1 MHMHPSTSTA
11 RREPPALAAVDLGSN
26 SFHMLVVRPGDGE
39 LQVLDRL
46 REMVQLGAG
55 LDARSELSEQA
66 QARALA
72 CLERFGQR
80 LRALPASRV
89 RVVGTNTLRKARNAR
104 AFIADAERALG
115 HPIEVISGIE
125 EARLIY
131 LGVSHSVADSDG
143 RRLVVDIGGG
153 STELII
159 GEGFEP
165 VRMESLYMGCVSM
178 SREFFGDG
186 VIDRTRLRRART
198 AAHLELE
205 SLAQAFRATGWQ
217 QAVGAS
223 GTARAIAR
231 VLQGQG
237 WCEEGICASGLKS
250 LRRALLEAGHVQ
262 RLSLKGLSQE
272 RAPVFPGGVAILSSV
287 FEALG
292 IDHMLPAEGAL
303 REGVIYDLLGRIA
316 HEDVRERSVAAV
328 CQRYQVDAAHAARV
342 EATARACLDQVAHA
356 WALDD
361 PEDARMLVWAARMH
375 EIGLAIAHSQF
386 HKHGA
391 YLAEHSDM
399 PGFSREQQR
408 LLAILI
414 RGHRRK
420 FPGAALGAL
429 PAERAETAAR
439 LCVLL
444 RLSALLHRSRSP
456 APLPALCLRV
466 RGREL
471 EAAFPPGWLADHAL
485 TAADL
490 AQEADYLGAAGFG
503 LQYNMS

>member
-1 MHMHPSTSTA
+1 
-11 RREPPALAAVDLGSN
+11 
-26 SFHMLVVRPGDGE
+26 
-39 LQVLDRL
+39 
-46 REMVQLGAG
+46 EMVQLGAG
-55 LDARSELSEQA
+55 LNARNELSEQA

-80 LRALPASRV
+80 LRDLPPSRV
-89 RVVGTNTLRKARNAR
+89 RAVGTNTLRKARNAG
-104 AFIADAERALG
+104 AFMAEAERALG
-115 HPIEVISGIE
+115 HPVEVISGIE

-131 LGVSHSVADSDG
+131 LGVSHSVADSGG

-153 STELII
+153 STELVI

-165 VRMESLYMGCVSM
+165 ACMESLYMGCVSM

-186 VIDRTRLRRART
+186 VIDRRRLRRART

-205 SLAQAFRATGWQ
+205 SLAQRFRVLGWR

-223 GTARAIAR
+223 GTVRAIAR
-231 VLQGQG
+231 VLLGQG
-237 WCEEGICASGLKS
+237 RCGEGISAAGLKR
-250 LRRALLEAGHVQ
+250 LRKALLQAGHVD
-262 RLSLKGLSQE
+262 RLSLKGLGAE

-292 IDHMLPAEGAL
+292 VDLMLPAEGAL

-328 CQRYQVDAAHAARV
+328 CQRYQVDADHAARV
-342 EATARACLDQVAHA
+342 EATARACLDRVARP
-356 WALDD
+356 WALEER
-361 PEDARMLVWAARMH
+361 EDARMLGWAARMH
-375 EIGLAIAHSQF
+375 ECGLAIAHGQF

-408 LLAILI
+408 LLAFLI
-414 RGHRRK
+414 RGHRRR
-420 FPGAALGAL
+420 FPTAAPGAV

-439 LCVLL
+439 LCILL
-444 RLSALLHRSRSP
+444 RLSVLLHRSRSP
-456 APLPALCLRV
+456 APLPALRLRAE
-466 RGREL
+466 GREL
-471 EAAFPPGWLADHAL
+471 ELAFPPGWLADHAL

-490 AQEADYLGAAGFG
+490 ALEADYLESAGFR
-503 LQYNMS
+503 LRYNPS